1 MVEHGIWICFTE
13 SCDSFVLR
21 KHGDEHCIQ
30 TLAAPLTSGSKGQ
43 HLTVLIIVKHWH
55 FGLAAPAPE
64 HEVFER
70 GRECSSGR
78 AGKPSFS
85 DACCLRDGACASR
98 LATLVRDGL
107 SSAVHHHGDFGV
119 GLRHAEV
126 SEEKQ
131 CVKVRCLGANATE

>member
-1 MVEHGIWICFTE
+1 MGTRRAALIHLRGAIGGGTE
-13 SCDSFVLR
+13 DDTTTPKLSS
-21 KHGDEHCIQ
+21 
-30 TLAAPLTSGSKGQ
+30 
-43 HLTVLIIVKHWH
+43 HLLERIS
-55 FGLAAPAPE
+55 PE
-64 HEVFER
+64 A
-70 GRECSSGR
+70 GR
-78 AGKPSFS
+78 ARYSKEAENVPLDGQASRLSYS

-131 CVKVRCLGANATE
+131 CVKVRCLGANAAEETPQKVNR